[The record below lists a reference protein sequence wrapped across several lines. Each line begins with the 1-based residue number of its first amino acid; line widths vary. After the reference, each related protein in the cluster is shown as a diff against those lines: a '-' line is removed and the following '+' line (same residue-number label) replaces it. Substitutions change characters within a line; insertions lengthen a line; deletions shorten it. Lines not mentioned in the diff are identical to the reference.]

1 MALINCS
8 MEKRTVVVDTSTL
21 SSPPGVTS
29 VTLEIIPDSGYVVA
43 ARDFVAGANPDA
55 AKINSITLAD
65 SESSGGP
72 QNDGSYTANNKV
84 IVTVDFVDTYAPT
97 ENITLDI
104 DPSGEA
110 TAVHLVPI
118 KLQGIFAVPA
128 SPDKVT
134 FTASNVLD
142 FASSGS
148 TTDFYAYDNPGNTV
162 TIMVM
167 TIAATTNDFIDE
179 DPTIAI
185 TNSSDST
192 AVQDYQIDRVNTF
205 DSSNRLTQV
214 VYTVKAVLP
223 KVGRSNDVITFTG
236 AGADDPDSDKKIYGY
251 RMNTGN
257 AGLEGINRRLE
268 IFGDIGAQ
276 FRIKMQRGTLSGS
289 SYTTDSTDG
298 IYVFDNSKTTI
309 ADIFLPSTSTVTY
322 PSEINSSGNYIA
334 STNPYTLDAT
344 GLFFKN
350 ILIPVDAEDKVYRF
364 TITPETGTTVD
375 PSAPGYLDV
384 TPDPDVITF
393 DITRN
398 GDAFFTANYDGRSG
412 STSTVEYF
420 DHIDVSKGSIEPRG
434 KKNSSPT
441 PPSDEYGYDIVVTDT
456 VNDFHLPNQANSFV
470 LSDINY
476 TKTLNSGRII
486 DPKITA
492 ELRATADGFNAG
504 SIRANG
510 EASHAQA
517 ESHETDTAIVLT
529 FDQREALTN
538 KTSFNASSFRS
549 SFTVSGTSEFFK
561 IKFFTTDATPV
572 YKSQTIEISSTFYVS
587 GDVDNDG
594 TVNQQ
599 NTTTLTAPAV
609 DRTKLYLTARDLT
622 IQDFGTSDITFQHN
636 LDTFAFTSSQSLNTL
651 DLTLNI
657 SQLTKKFV
665 NSISRG
671 VGYTLDKGYSI
682 LTETSTD
689 GTSYSKANITKST
702 SHIKLT
708 VTGAF
713 LNAED
718 GLPSGY
724 TSSNYNLLFLL
735 RSNTSDFS
743 NTTLSVPSQ
752 PTVTLTDAS
761 NVNRKLA
768 IATFSV
774 IIDFTGGGGTN
785 DLASLSISESYVFNA
800 DIVHRFNS
808 TYESIGDV
816 EESLGNLAGS
826 PGLQTY

>member
-1 MALINCS
+1 MALVNCS
-8 MEKRTVVVDTSTL
+8 MEKRTVIVTS
-21 SSPPGVTS
+21 GQNDVTS

-43 ARDFVAGANPDA
+43 ARDFVAGTNPDA

-84 IVTVDFVDTYAPT
+84 IVTVDFVDSYAPT
-97 ENITLDI
+97 ENVTLDI
-104 DPSGEA
+104 DPAGEA
-110 TAVHLVPI
+110 TAAHLVPV
-118 KLQGIFAVPA
+118 KLQGTFVVPG

-148 TTDFYAYDNPGNTV
+148 TTDFYAYDNPGDLV

-179 DPTIAI
+179 DATIVI

-192 AVQDYQIDRVNTF
+192 ADQDYQIDRVNTF

-223 KVGRSNDVITFTG
+223 KVSRNNDVITFTG
-236 AGADDPDSDKKIYGY
+236 AGADIPGLDKKIYGY

-268 IFGDIGAQ
+268 IFGDGGAQ

-289 SYTTDSTDG
+289 TYTTDSTDG

-309 ADIFLPSTSTVTY
+309 ADIFEPSTSTTTY
-322 PSEINSSGNYIA
+322 PSEIQSDGSYDPA
-334 STNPYTLDAT
+334 TNPHTLDST

-350 ILIPVDAEDKVYRF
+350 ILIPADVEDKVYRF

-375 PSAPGYLDV
+375 TSAPDINT

-398 GDAFFTANYDGRSG
+398 GDAFFTATKNTTR
-412 STSTVEYF
+412 TTTNTIEYF
-420 DHIDVSKGSIEPRG
+420 DHLDVSKGSTEPRG

-441 PPSDEYGYDIVVTDT
+441 PPSDKYGYNIVVTDT
-456 VNDFHLPNQANSFV
+456 GSQNFHLPNQANSFV
-470 LSDINY
+470 LSDLNY

-486 DPKITA
+486 DPKVTA

-504 SIRANG
+504 AIRANG

-517 ESHETDTAIVLT
+517 EAHETDTIIVLT
-529 FDQREALTN
+529 EQQREALTN

-549 SFTVSGTSEFFK
+549 SFTISGTSEFFK

-622 IQDFGTSDITFQHN
+622 IQDFGAGDITFRHD
-636 LDTFAFTSSQSLNTL
+636 LDTFAFTSAQTSVTTL
-651 DLTLNI
+651 DISFNI
-657 SQLTKKFV
+657 AELVRKFV

-671 VGYTLDKGYSI
+671 VGYTSDIGYSI
-682 LTETSTD
+682 SRQVLNFS
-689 GTSYSKANITKST
+689 GGGYSKQNITTDT
-702 SHIKLT
+702 SHVKYTI
-708 VTGAF
+708 TGAF
-713 LNAED
+713 LNAQD
-718 GLPSGY
+718 GLPLNY
-724 TSSNYNLLFLL
+724 NTSHYNLLVLP
-735 RSNTSDFS
+735 RSNDSIF
-743 NTTLSVPSQ
+743 NNVQLSVDTQPSL
-752 PTVTLTDAS
+752 TLNQGST
-761 NVNRKLA
+761 VNRSLGLS
-768 IATFSV
+768 TFS
-774 IIDFTGGGGTN
+774 ILIQFDQSDIGSMS
-785 DLASLSISESYVFNA
+785 ASQSYVFNA
-800 DIVHRFNS
+800 DIIHRFNN

>member
-1 MALINCS
+1 MALVNCS
-8 MEKRTVVVDTSTL
+8 MEKRTVIVTS
-21 SSPPGVTS
+21 GQNDVTS

-72 QNDGSYTANNKV
+72 QNDGSYTTNNKV
-84 IVTVDFVDTYAPT
+84 IVTVDFVDSYAPT

-104 DPSGEA
+104 DPAGEA
-110 TAVHLVPI
+110 TAAHLVPV
-118 KLQGIFAVPA
+118 KLQGTFVVPG
-128 SPDKVT
+128 SPSKIT
-134 FTASNVLD
+134 FTASNVED

-148 TTDFYAYDNPGNTV
+148 TTDFYAYDNPGDLV

-167 TIAATTNDFIDE
+167 TIAATANDFIDE
-179 DPTIAI
+179 DATITI
-185 TNSSDST
+185 TNSSDPT
-192 AVQDYQIDRVNTF
+192 ADQDYQVDRVNTF

-223 KVGRSNDVITFTG
+223 KVSRSSDLITFTG
-236 AGADDPDSDKKIYGY
+236 AGADIPGLDKKIYGY
-251 RMNTGN
+251 RMNTGD

-268 IFGDIGAQ
+268 IIGDIGAQ

-289 SYTTDSTDG
+289 TYTTDSTDG
-298 IYVFDNSKTTI
+298 IYVFDNSQTTI
-309 ADIFLPSTSTVTY
+309 AGIFLPSTSTVTY

-334 STNPYTLDAT
+334 STNPYTLDTT

-350 ILIPVDAEDKVYRF
+350 ILIPTDVEDKVYRF

-375 PSAPGYLDV
+375 PNAPGINT

-398 GDAFFTANYDGRSG
+398 GDAFFTANYAGRSG
-412 STSTVEYF
+412 STSTIEYF
-420 DHIDVSKGSIEPRG
+420 DHLDVSKGSTEPRG

-456 VNDFHLPNQANSFV
+456 SNDFHLPNQDNSFV
-470 LSDINY
+470 LSDLNY
-476 TKTLNSGRII
+476 TKTLSYGSNLPKSRII

-504 SIRANG
+504 AIQATG
-510 EASHAQA
+510 YDTHTHA
-517 ESHETDTAIVLT
+517 ESHETTTAIVLT
-529 FDQREALTN
+529 LEQREALTN

-549 SFTVSGTSEFFK
+549 AFTIANSNHFFK
-561 IKFFTTDATPV
+561 IKFFTTDAIPV

-587 GDVDNDG
+587 GDIDNDG

-599 NTTTLTAPAV
+599 NTTTLAAPAV

-622 IQDFGTSDITFQHN
+622 IQDFGAGNITFRHD
-636 LDTFAFTSSQSLNTL
+636 LDTFAFTSAQTSVTTL
-651 DLTLNI
+651 DVSFNI
-657 SQLTKKFV
+657 AELVRKFV

-671 VGYTLDKGYSI
+671 VGYTSGIDYSISRQVLNFSGGGYS
-682 LTETSTD
+682 
-689 GTSYSKANITKST
+689 KQNITTDT
-702 SHIKLT
+702 SHVKYTI
-708 VTGAF
+708 TGAF
-713 LNAED
+713 LNAQD
-718 GLPSGY
+718 GLPLNY
-724 TSSNYNLLFLL
+724 DTNDYNLLFVP
-735 RSNTSDFS
+735 RSNDSIF
-743 NTTLSVPSQ
+743 NNVQLSVDTQPSL
-752 PTVTLTDAS
+752 TLDQGST
-761 NVNRKLA
+761 VNRSLGLS
-768 IATFSV
+768 TFS
-774 IIDFTGGGGTN
+774 ILIQFDQT
-785 DLASLSISESYVFNA
+785 DIASMSASQSYVFNA
-800 DIVHRFNS
+800 DIIHRFND
-808 TYESIGDV
+808 TYQSIGDV

>member
-8 MEKRTVVVDTSTL
+8 MEKRTVIVTS
-21 SSPPGVTS
+21 GQNNVTS

-43 ARDFVAGANPDA
+43 ARDFVAGANPNTDA
-55 AKINSITLAD
+55 INSITLSNSA
-65 SESSGGP
+65 SSGGP
-72 QNDGSYTANNKV
+72 QNNGSYTTGNKV
-84 IVTVDFVDTYAPT
+84 IVTVDFKNNYAPT
-97 ENITLDI
+97 TDVVLDI
-104 DPSGEA
+104 DPAGEA
-110 TAVHLVPI
+110 TAAHLVPV
-118 KLQGIFAVPA
+118 KLQGTFAIPA
-128 SPDKVT
+128 SPSKVT

-142 FASSGS
+142 FASSSS
-148 TTDFYAYDNPGNTV
+148 TTDFYAYDNPGDLV

-179 DPTIAI
+179 DATIVI

-192 AVQDYQIDRVNTF
+192 ADQDYQIDRVNTF
-205 DSSNRLTQV
+205 DSSNRLTKV

-223 KVGRSNDVITFTG
+223 KVSRNNDVITFAG
-236 AGADDPDSDKKIYGY
+236 AGADIPGLDKKIYGY

-289 SYTTDSTDG
+289 TYTTDSTDG

-309 ADIFLPSTSTVTY
+309 ADIFEPSTSTTTY
-322 PSEINSSGNYIA
+322 PSEIQSDGSYEPA
-334 STNPYTLDAT
+334 TNPHTLDST

-350 ILIPVDAEDKVYRF
+350 ILIPADVEDKVYRF

-375 PSAPGYLDV
+375 ASAPDINT

-456 VNDFHLPNQANSFV
+456 ANDFHLPNQANSFV
-470 LSDINY
+470 LSDLNY

-504 SIRANG
+504 AIQTTGYN
-510 EASHAQA
+510 SHTHA
-517 ESHETDTAIVLT
+517 ESHETTTAIVLT
-529 FDQREALTN
+529 LEQREALTN
-538 KTSFNASSFRS
+538 KTSFNASSFRNA
-549 SFTVSGTSEFFK
+549 FTIANSNHFFK
-561 IKFFTTDATPV
+561 IKFFTTDAIPV

-622 IQDFGTSDITFQHN
+622 IQDFGAGNITFRHD
-636 LDTFAFTSSQSLNTL
+636 LDTFAFTSAQTSVTTL
-651 DLTLNI
+651 DISFNI
-657 SQLTKKFV
+657 AELVRKFV

-671 VGYTLDKGYSI
+671 VGYTSDIGYSI
-682 LTETSTD
+682 SRQVLNFS
-689 GTSYSKANITKST
+689 GGGYSKQNITTDT
-702 SHIKLT
+702 SHVKYTI
-708 VTGAF
+708 TGAF
-713 LNAED
+713 LNAQD
-718 GLPSGY
+718 GLPL
-724 TSSNYNLLFLL
+724 NYNTSHYSLLVLP
-735 RSNTSDFS
+735 RSNDSIF
-743 NTTLSVPSQ
+743 NNVQLSVSAAPSL
-752 PTVTLTDAS
+752 TLDQGST
-761 NVNRKLA
+761 VNRSLGLS
-768 IATFSV
+768 TFS
-774 IIDFTGGGGTN
+774 ILIEFNQN
-785 DLASLSISESYVFNA
+785 DIGNMSASQSYVFNA
-800 DIVHRFNS
+800 DIIHRFSS
-808 TYESIGDV
+808 TYQSIGDV

>member
-1 MALINCS
+1 M
-8 MEKRTVVVDTSTL
+8 TS
-21 SSPPGVTS
+21 GQNNVTS

-43 ARDFVAGANPDA
+43 ARDFVAGANPNTDA
-55 AKINSITLAD
+55 INSITLSNSA
-65 SESSGGP
+65 SSGGP
-72 QNDGSYTANNKV
+72 QNDGSYTTGNKV
-84 IVTVDFVDTYAPT
+84 IVTVDFKNDYAPT
-97 ENITLDI
+97 ADVVLDI
-104 DPSGEA
+104 DPAGEA
-110 TAVHLVPI
+110 TAAHLVPV
-118 KLQGIFAVPA
+118 KLQGTFAIPA
-128 SPDKVT
+128 SPSKVT
-134 FTASNVLD
+134 FAASNILD

-148 TTDFYAYDNPGNTV
+148 TTDFYAYDNPGDLV

-179 DPTIAI
+179 DATIVI

-192 AVQDYQIDRVNTF
+192 ADQDYQIDRVSTF

-223 KVGRSNDVITFTG
+223 KVSRSNDLITFTG
-236 AGADDPDSDKKIYGY
+236 AGADIPGLDKKIYGY

-276 FRIKMQRGTLSGS
+276 FRIKMQRGTLSGNT
-289 SYTTDSTDG
+289 YTTDTNNG
-298 IYVFDNSKTTI
+298 VYVFDNSKTTI

-375 PSAPGYLDV
+375 ASAPDIN
-384 TPDPDVITF
+384 TIPDPDVITF

-398 GDAFFTANYDGRSG
+398 GDAFFSATKNTARTTTN
-412 STSTVEYF
+412 TIEYF
-420 DHIDVSKGSIEPRG
+420 DHLDISKGSTEPRG

-456 VNDFHLPNQANSFV
+456 GSQNFHLPNQANSFV
-470 LSDINY
+470 LSDLNY

-510 EASHAQA
+510 ENSHAHA

-609 DRTKLYLTARDLT
+609 DRTKLYLAARDLT
-622 IQDFGTSDITFQHN
+622 IQDFGAGNITFRHD
-636 LDTFAFTSSQSLNTL
+636 LDTFAFTSAQTSVTTL
-651 DLTLNI
+651 DISFNI
-657 SQLTKKFV
+657 AELVRKFV

-671 VGYTLDKGYSI
+671 VGYTSDIGYSI
-682 LTETSTD
+682 SREVLNFS
-689 GTSYSKANITKST
+689 GGGYSKQNITTDT
-702 SHIKLT
+702 SHVKYTI
-708 VTGAF
+708 TGAF
-713 LNAED
+713 LNAQD
-718 GLPSGY
+718 GLPLNY
-724 TSSNYNLLFLL
+724 NTSNYQLLVLP
-735 RSNTSDFS
+735 RSNDSIFD
-743 NTTLSVPSQ
+743 NVQLSVSAAPSL
-752 PTVTLTDAS
+752 TLDQGST
-761 NVNRKLA
+761 VNRSLGLS
-768 IATFSV
+768 TFS
-774 IIDFTGGGGTN
+774 ILIEFDQG
-785 DLASLSISESYVFNA
+785 DISSMSASQSYVFNA
-800 DIVHRFNS
+800 DIIHRFSN
-808 TYESIGDV
+808 TYQSIGDV
-816 EESLGNLAGS
+816 EDSLGNLAGS

>member
-1 MALINCS
+1 MALVNCS
-8 MEKRTVVVDTSTL
+8 MEKRTVIVTS
-21 SSPPGVTS
+21 GQNDVTS

-84 IVTVDFVDTYAPT
+84 IVTVDFVDSYAPT

-104 DPSGEA
+104 DPAGEA
-110 TAVHLVPI
+110 TAAHLVPV
-118 KLQGIFAVPA
+118 KLQGTFAIPA
-128 SPDKVT
+128 SPNKVT

-148 TTDFYAYDNPGNTV
+148 TTDFYAYDNPGDLV

-179 DPTIAI
+179 DATIVI

-192 AVQDYQIDRVNTF
+192 ADQDYQIDRVNTF

-223 KVGRSNDVITFTG
+223 KVSRNNDVITFTG
-236 AGADDPDSDKKIYGY
+236 AGADIPGLDKKIYGY

-289 SYTTDSTDG
+289 TYTTDSTDG
-298 IYVFDNSKTTI
+298 IYVFDNSQTTI

-350 ILIPVDAEDKVYRF
+350 ILIPVDVENKVYRF

-375 PSAPGYLDV
+375 ASAPDINT

-398 GDAFFTANYDGRSG
+398 GDAFFSATKNTARTTTN
-412 STSTVEYF
+412 TIEYF
-420 DHIDVSKGSIEPRG
+420 DHLDISKGSTEPRG

-456 VNDFHLPNQANSFV
+456 GSQNFHLPNQANSFV
-470 LSDINY
+470 LSDVNY

-504 SIRANG
+504 AIRANG
-510 EASHAQA
+510 ENSHSQA

-622 IQDFGTSDITFQHN
+622 IQDFGAGDITFRHD
-636 LDTFAFTSSQSLNTL
+636 LDTFAFTSAQTSVTTL
-651 DLTLNI
+651 DISFNI
-657 SQLTKKFV
+657 AELVRKFV

-671 VGYTLDKGYSI
+671 VGYTSDIGYSI
-682 LTETSTD
+682 SRQVLNFS
-689 GTSYSKANITKST
+689 GGGYSKQNITTDT
-702 SHIKLT
+702 SHVKYTI
-708 VTGAF
+708 TGAF
-713 LNAED
+713 LNAQD
-718 GLPSGY
+718 GLPLNY
-724 TSSNYNLLFLL
+724 DTSHYNLLVLP
-735 RSNTSDFS
+735 RSNDSIFD
-743 NTTLSVPSQ
+743 NVQLSVSAAPSL
-752 PTVTLTDAS
+752 TLDQGST
-761 NVNRKLA
+761 VNRSLGLS
-768 IATFSV
+768 TFS
-774 IIDFTGGGGTN
+774 ILIEFDQS
-785 DLASLSISESYVFNA
+785 DISSMSASQSYVFNA
-800 DIVHRFNS
+800 DIIHRFSN
-808 TYESIGDV
+808 TYQSIGDV
-816 EESLGNLAGS
+816 EDSLGNLAGS

>member
-1 MALINCS
+1 

-21 SSPPGVTS
+21 NSPPGVTS

-84 IVTVDFVDTYAPT
+84 IVTVDFVDSYAPT
-97 ENITLDI
+97 QNITLDI
-104 DPSGEA
+104 DPSGSA
-110 TAVHLVPI
+110 TAKHLVPV
-118 KLQGIFAVPA
+118 KLQGTFIVPD
-128 SPDKVT
+128 PLVKVT
-134 FTASNVLD
+134 FTPSSVLD

-148 TTDFYAYDNPGNTV
+148 TTDFYAYDNPGDTV

-192 AVQDYQIDRVNTF
+192 AAQDYQIDRVNTF

-223 KVGRSNDVITFTG
+223 KVSRNNDVITFTG

-268 IFGDIGAQ
+268 IFGDVGAQ

-289 SYTTDSTDG
+289 TYTTDSTDG
-298 IYVFDNSKTTI
+298 IYVFDNSQTTI
-309 ADIFLPSTSTVTY
+309 ADIFEVSTSTTTY
-322 PSEINSSGNYIA
+322 PSEIQSDGSYEPA
-334 STNPYTLDAT
+334 TNPYTLGST

-350 ILIPVDAEDKVYRF
+350 ILIPADVEDKVYRF

-375 PSAPGYLDV
+375 TSAPGID
-384 TPDPDVITF
+384 TAPDPDVITF

-420 DHIDVSKGSIEPRG
+420 DHIDVSKGSTEPRG

-456 VNDFHLPNQANSFV
+456 SNDFHLPNQANSFV

-486 DPKITA
+486 DPKVTA
-492 ELRATADGFNAG
+492 ELRATADGFNAAAIQSTG
-504 SIRANG
+504 YANHAAA
-510 EASHAQA
+510 EAV
-517 ESHETDTAIVLT
+517 ETDTSIVLT

-549 SFTVSGTSEFFK
+549 SFTVTGTSQFFK

-587 GDVDNDG
+587 GDIDNDG

-622 IQDFGTSDITFQHN
+622 IQDFGTSDITFEHN
-636 LDTFAFTSSQSLNTL
+636 LDTFAFTSAQSLNTL

-724 TSSNYNLLFLL
+724 TTSNYNLLFLL

-743 NTTLSVPSQ
+743 NTTLSVPAQ

-785 DLASLSISESYVFNA
+785 DLASLSISQSYVFNA

>member
-1 MALINCS
+1 
-8 MEKRTVVVDTSTL
+8 MEKRTVVVTSGQ
-21 SSPPGVTS
+21 SNVTS

-43 ARDFVAGANPDA
+43 ARDFVAGANPNTDA
-55 AKINSITLAD
+55 INSITLSNSA
-65 SESSGGP
+65 SSGGP
-72 QNDGSYTANNKV
+72 QNDGSYTTGNKV
-84 IVTVDFVDTYAPT
+84 IVTVDFKNDYAPT
-97 ENITLDI
+97 TDVVLDI
-104 DPSGEA
+104 DPAGEA
-110 TAVHLVPI
+110 TAAHLVPV
-118 KLQGIFAVPA
+118 KLQGTFAIPA
-128 SPDKVT
+128 SPSKVT

-148 TTDFYAYDNPGNTV
+148 TADFYAYDNPGDLV

-179 DPTIAI
+179 DATIVI

-192 AVQDYQIDRVNTF
+192 ADQDYQIDRVNTF

-223 KVGRSNDVITFTG
+223 KVSRGNDLITFTG
-236 AGADDPDSDKKIYGY
+236 AGADIPGLDKKIYGY

-289 SYTTDSTDG
+289 TYTTDSTDG

-309 ADIFLPSTSTVTY
+309 ADIFEPSTSTTTY
-322 PSEINSSGNYIA
+322 PSEIQSDGSYEPA
-334 STNPYTLDAT
+334 TNPHTLDST

-350 ILIPVDAEDKVYRF
+350 ILIPADVEDKVYRF

-375 PSAPGYLDV
+375 ASAPDINT

-456 VNDFHLPNQANSFV
+456 ANDFHLPNQANSFV
-470 LSDINY
+470 LSDLNY

-504 SIRANG
+504 AIQTTGYN
-510 EASHAQA
+510 SHTHA
-517 ESHETDTAIVLT
+517 ESHETTTAIVLT
-529 FDQREALTN
+529 LEQREALTN
-538 KTSFNASSFRS
+538 KTSFNASSFRNA
-549 SFTVSGTSEFFK
+549 FTIANSNHFFK
-561 IKFFTTDATPV
+561 IKFFTTDAIPV

-622 IQDFGTSDITFQHN
+622 IQDFGAGNITFRHD
-636 LDTFAFTSSQSLNTL
+636 LDTFAFTSAQTSVTTL
-651 DLTLNI
+651 DISFNI
-657 SQLTKKFV
+657 AELVRKFV

-671 VGYTLDKGYSI
+671 VGYTSDIGYSI
-682 LTETSTD
+682 SRQVLNFS
-689 GTSYSKANITKST
+689 GGGYSKQNITTDT
-702 SHIKLT
+702 SHVKYTI
-708 VTGAF
+708 TGAF
-713 LNAED
+713 LNAQD
-718 GLPSGY
+718 GLPL
-724 TSSNYNLLFLL
+724 NYNTSHYSLLVLP
-735 RSNTSDFS
+735 RSNDSIF
-743 NTTLSVPSQ
+743 NNVQLSVSAAPSL
-752 PTVTLTDAS
+752 TLDQGST
-761 NVNRKLA
+761 VNRSLGLS
-768 IATFSV
+768 TFS
-774 IIDFTGGGGTN
+774 ILIEFNQN
-785 DLASLSISESYVFNA
+785 DIGNMSASQSYVFNA
-800 DIVHRFNS
+800 DIIHRFSS
-808 TYESIGDV
+808 TYQSIGDV

>member
-1 MALINCS
+1 
-8 MEKRTVVVDTSTL
+8 MEKRTVIVTS
-21 SSPPGVTS
+21 GQNNVTS

-43 ARDFVAGANPDA
+43 ARDFVAGANPNTDA
-55 AKINSITLAD
+55 INSITLSNSA
-65 SESSGGP
+65 SSGGP
-72 QNDGSYTANNKV
+72 QNDGSYTTGNKV
-84 IVTVDFVDTYAPT
+84 IVTVDFKNDYAPT
-97 ENITLDI
+97 ADVVLDI
-104 DPSGEA
+104 DPAGEA
-110 TAVHLVPI
+110 TAAHLVPV
-118 KLQGIFAVPA
+118 KLQGTFAIPA
-128 SPDKVT
+128 SPSKVT
-134 FTASNVLD
+134 FTASNILD

-148 TTDFYAYDNPGNTV
+148 TTDFYAYDNPGDLV

-179 DPTIAI
+179 DATIVI

-192 AVQDYQIDRVNTF
+192 ADQDYQIDRVNTF

-223 KVGRSNDVITFTG
+223 KVSRSNDLITFTG
-236 AGADDPDSDKKIYGY
+236 AGADIPGLDKKIYGY

-289 SYTTDSTDG
+289 TYTTDSTDG

-350 ILIPVDAEDKVYRF
+350 ILIPVDVENKVYRF

-375 PSAPGYLDV
+375 ASAPDINT

-398 GDAFFTANYDGRSG
+398 GDAFFSATKNTARTTTN
-412 STSTVEYF
+412 TIEYF
-420 DHIDVSKGSIEPRG
+420 DHLDISKGSTEPRG

-456 VNDFHLPNQANSFV
+456 GSQNFHLPNQANSFV
-470 LSDINY
+470 LSDLNY

-504 SIRANG
+504 AIQATGYS
-510 EASHAQA
+510 SHTHA
-517 ESHETDTAIVLT
+517 ESHEAAVAIVLT
-529 FDQREALTN
+529 LEQREALTN

-549 SFTVSGTSEFFK
+549 SFTVSGASEFFK
-561 IKFFTTDATPV
+561 IKFFTTDAIPV

-599 NTTTLTAPAV
+599 NTTTLAAPAV

-622 IQDFGTSDITFQHN
+622 IQDFGAGNITFRHD
-636 LDTFAFTSSQSLNTL
+636 LDTFAFTSAQTSVTTL
-651 DLTLNI
+651 DISFNI
-657 SQLTKKFV
+657 AELVRKFV

-671 VGYTLDKGYSI
+671 VGYTSDIGYSI
-682 LTETSTD
+682 SRQVLNLS
-689 GTSYSKANITKST
+689 GGGYSKQNITTDT
-702 SHIKLT
+702 SHVKYTI
-708 VTGAF
+708 TGAF
-713 LNAED
+713 LNAQD
-718 GLPSGY
+718 GLPLNY
-724 TSSNYNLLFLL
+724 NTSNYQLLVLP
-735 RSNTSDFS
+735 RSNDSIFD
-743 NTTLSVPSQ
+743 NVQLSVSAAPSL
-752 PTVTLTDAS
+752 TLDQGST
-761 NVNRKLA
+761 VNRSLGLS
-768 IATFSV
+768 TFS
-774 IIDFTGGGGTN
+774 ILIEFDQG
-785 DLASLSISESYVFNA
+785 DISSMSGSQSYVFNA
-800 DIVHRFNS
+800 DIIHRFSN
-808 TYESIGDV
+808 TYQSIGDV
-816 EESLGNLAGS
+816 EDSLGNLAGS

>member
-1 MALINCS
+1 MALVNCS
-8 MEKRTVVVDTSTL
+8 MEKRTVIVTSGQ
-21 SSPPGVTS
+21 SDVTS

-84 IVTVDFVDTYAPT
+84 IVTVDFVDSYAPT
-97 ENITLDI
+97 QNITLDI
-104 DPSGEA
+104 DPSGSA
-110 TAVHLVPI
+110 TAKHLVPV
-118 KLQGIFAVPA
+118 KLQGTFAVPA
-128 SPDKVT
+128 SPSKVT
-134 FTASNVLD
+134 FTPSSVLD

-148 TTDFYAYDNPGNTV
+148 TTDFYAYDNPGDTV

-179 DPTIAI
+179 DPTIVI

-192 AVQDYQIDRVNTF
+192 AAQDYQIDRVNTF

-223 KVGRSNDVITFTG
+223 KVSRNNDVITFTG

-268 IFGDIGAQ
+268 IFGDVGAQ

-289 SYTTDSTDG
+289 TYTTDSTDG
-298 IYVFDNSKTTI
+298 IYVFDNSQTTI
-309 ADIFLPSTSTVTY
+309 ADIFEVSTSTTTY
-322 PSEINSSGNYIA
+322 PSEIQSDGSYEPA
-334 STNPYTLDAT
+334 TNPYTLGST

-350 ILIPVDAEDKVYRF
+350 ILIPADVEDKVYRF

-375 PSAPGYLDV
+375 TSAPGID
-384 TPDPDVITF
+384 TAPDPDVITF

-420 DHIDVSKGSIEPRG
+420 DHIDVSKGSTEPRG

-456 VNDFHLPNQANSFV
+456 TNDFHLPNQANSFV

-486 DPKITA
+486 DPKVTA
-492 ELRATADGFNAG
+492 ELRATADGFNAAAIQSTG
-504 SIRANG
+504 YANHAAA
-510 EASHAQA
+510 EAV
-517 ESHETDTAIVLT
+517 ETDTSIVLT

-549 SFTVSGTSEFFK
+549 SFTVTGTSQFFK

-587 GDVDNDG
+587 GDIDNDG

-622 IQDFGTSDITFQHN
+622 IQDFGTSDITFEHN
-636 LDTFAFTSSQSLNTL
+636 LDTFAFTSAQSLNTL

-689 GTSYSKANITKST
+689 GISYSKANITKST

-724 TSSNYNLLFLL
+724 TTSNYNLLFLL

-752 PTVTLTDAS
+752 PTVTLADAS

-785 DLASLSISESYVFNA
+785 DLASLSVSQSYVFNA

-808 TYESIGDV
+808 TYENIGDV